1 MKERIL
7 TGWNF
12 RRVIYGLMG
21 IVLIV
26 QSINLHEW
34 FGIFVGLYFAA
45 MGIFA
50 LGCASGNCSGEA
62 CYTGSN
68 NSSTTNEDTE
78 YEEIK

>member
-1 MKERIL
+1 MKERLL

-12 RRVIYGLMG
+12 RRVIYTVMG

-26 QSINLHEW
+26 QSINLREW
-34 FGIFVGLYFAA
+34 FGIFVGVYFAS

-50 LGCASGNCSGEA
+50 LGCASGNCAGGA
-62 CYTGSN
+62 CYTGTN
-68 NSSTTNEDTE
+68 KYSSTKEETE